1 MFWRPFTQQRGG
13 GRKWNFSLLNI
24 AIKIILEIVAIK
36 LISLVDDDDLSY
48 NLQYTFILLLNNIL
62 LNILLLY
69 YY

>member
-1 MFWRPFTQQRGG
+1 MEFQFVEY
-13 GRKWNFSLLNI
+13 SA